1 MFTWS
6 KSRKIPFTIW
16 TLYQTD
22 HEGHVFGVRVE
33 VSDSEM
39 KKRGRDYA
47 AQKLRSARKILKAK
61 SVLFH

>member
-1 MFTWS
+1 MFIWE

-22 HEGHVFGVRVE
+22 HEGYAYGVRVE

-47 AQKLRSARKILKAK
+47 AQMLRSAKKILKAK
-61 SVLFH
+61 SSPFH